1 MATSTHPQNGIAIGI
16 VSSLD
21 DPENIGRVRVT
32 FPHLSNQESAWAR
45 LVTLMAGADRGSRFV
60 PEVDDE
66 VLVAF
71 EQGDPRRP
79 YILGALWST
88 TDTPPADDGN
98 KTDNNWRYIKSR
110 SGHVLRF
117 DDTDGA
123 EKVEIIDK
131 DEKHK
136 IIIDTSGDKIG
147 IICETGDVMVS
158 AETGKVE
165 VKASEIKIES
175 SGSMTL
181 EAAATMTIKGATVNI
196 N

>member
-1 MATSTHPQNGIAIGI
+1 MKPHPQNGIVIGI

-32 FPHLSNQESAWAR
+32 YPYLNNQESMWAR

-79 YILGALWST
+79 YILGALWSA
-88 TDTPPADDGN
+88 TDTPPAHDGN
-98 KTDNNWRYIKSR
+98 QVDNNWRYFKSR

-123 EKVEIIDK
+123 EKVEVIDK
-131 DEKHK
+131 DEQHK
-136 IIIDTSGDKIG
+136 IVIDTSGDKIE
-147 IICETGDVMVS
+147 IICSSGDVRVT
-158 AETGKVE
+158 AESGKVE
-165 VKASEIKIES
+165 VKASEVKVES
-175 SGSMTL
+175 TGEMTL
-181 EAAATMTIKGATVNI
+181 KAASTLTIEGATVNI